1 MTLRKDFTKYCQNRQ
16 NKENKNRVSY
26 LLGVYSL
33 SIKGPHVRIH
43 STWKMYYVMSV
54 EIVP

>member
-1 MTLRKDFTKYCQNRQ
+1 MSFGDVAKYGCNHP

-26 LLGVYSL
+26 LLYSL
-33 SIKGPHVRIH
+33 STKGPFIRIH
-43 STWKMYYVMSV
+43 SMWKMYYVTFV

>member
-1 MTLRKDFTKYCQNRQ
+1 MSFRDVAKYCQNRQ

-26 LLGVYSL
+26 LLYSL
-33 SIKGPHVRIH
+33 SIKGPRVRIH
-43 STWKMYYVMSV
+43 SMWKMYYVTSV